1 MIIHSERESALFG
14 FKFGRYEGELNEPE
28 LLLNEINKGGY
39 DFVRIKVL
47 NAEEDL
53 FLNIEKMGLPYRLL
67 DIHRYYTLDFKK
79 TPLAKPAESP
89 MQLIRNEGQLT
100 AHVHQLVTDT
110 FTELPMGYFRY
121 PEIEQYFPKH
131 LQLQNL
137 AEYISTSYQSTYN
150 PGRQAWVITYNGE
163 AIGCSSTEF
172 KGAEAYT
179 TYIGLLPQYRQKSHY
194 AEVIRQMQYLIQE
207 AGCQYCTG
215 SSRLH
220 NLASQAVFERE
231 GERYSRHD
239 YVFMLMPKLKLRH

>member
-1 MIIHSERESALFG
+1 MIIYSERESALFG
-14 FKFGRYEGELNEPE
+14 FKFGRYEGELKHPE
-28 LLLNEINKGGY
+28 LLLKEIKEGGY

-47 NAEEDL
+47 NADEDL
-53 FLNIEKMGLPYRLL
+53 FLNIEKTGLPYRLL
-67 DIHRYYTLDFKK
+67 DIHRYYTLDFTK
-79 TPLAKPAESP
+79 TPLPKPADSP
-89 MQLIRNEGQLT
+89 MQLVRNEGGFTKQ
-100 AHVHQLVTDT
+100 VHQLVTDT
-110 FTELPMGYFRY
+110 FTELPMGFFRY
-121 PEIEQYFPKH
+121 NEIEEYFPKE

-137 AEYISTSYQSTYN
+137 AEYISTRYQDVTN
-150 PGRQAWVITYNGE
+150 PGKQAWVITYNGE

-172 KGAEAYT
+172 KGVEAYT

-239 YVFMLMPKLKLRH
+239 YVFMLMPRLKV